1 MRRSN
6 LSRSASGYTLIEMLI
21 VVTVLGI
28 AGAMVIPNMQSTAV
42 LRVQGAVRSVVSDLT
57 VAQSDAIA
65 LQRGRA
71 IVFHNDDGEAYYNIV
86 EVNGGTIDEELN
98 TLERRVLNGDDFGHT
113 SIVAINFPN
122 NRLVFDELGGPV
134 TDPGSGVPASDGYFD
149 IMGSDQTFRIHVEG
163 YTGRV
168 RVERL
173 TAPPPETSPAG

>member
-1 MRRSN
+1 MSRSN
-6 LSRSASGYTLIEMLI
+6 LSRAASAYTLVEMLI

-42 LRVQGAVRSVVSDLT
+42 LRVQGAVRSVVSDIT
-57 VAQSDAIA
+57 VAQSDSIA

-71 IVFHNDDGEAYYNIV
+71 IVFHMDSGEAYYNV
-86 EVNGGTIDEELN
+86 VDVSGGTIDEELN
-98 TLERRVLNGDDFGHT
+98 TLERRVLNGDDFGRT
-113 SIVAINFPN
+113 AIVAISFPN

-134 TDPGSGVPASDGYFD
+134 TDPGSGVPASDGYID
-149 IMGSDQTFRIHVEG
+149 IRGSDQTFRIHVEG

-173 TAPPPETSPAG
+173 TAPPPEPSPAG